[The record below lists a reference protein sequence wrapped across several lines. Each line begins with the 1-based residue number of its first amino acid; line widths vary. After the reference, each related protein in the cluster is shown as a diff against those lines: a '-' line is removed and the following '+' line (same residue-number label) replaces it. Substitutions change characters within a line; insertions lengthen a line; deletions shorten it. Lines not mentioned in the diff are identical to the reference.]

1 MVSFEFLAVII
12 SILGLSAS
20 IIYYANVLRN
30 ANKTQKLQLETRQAQ
45 HFIQICNQ
53 TLNNPAFMK
62 GYYVIMDSDWK
73 DFNEYIEFLGKP
85 GSENW
90 NDIFLVGGILE
101 SIGVMV
107 KEGLVDIGLIWS
119 LMGRIVIEY
128 YEKIGPMLVERSR
141 LWSMSRAEREQ
152 SSLEWKADYLYHELM
167 KYVENHPEI
176 TS

>member
-1 MVSFEFLAVII
+1 MSSFEFLAVTI
-12 SILGLSAS
+12 SIVGLSAS

-30 ANKTQKLQLETRQAQ
+30 TNKTQKMQLETRQAQ
-45 HFIQICNQ
+45 LFIQICNQ

-62 GYYVIMDSDWK
+62 GYYVIMDSEWK

-107 KEGLVDIGLIWS
+107 KENLVDISLVWS

-128 YEKIGPMLVERSR
+128 YEKIGPMLKERSR
-141 LWSMSRAEREQ
+141 LWSKSRSEHEKSR
-152 SSLEWKADYLYHELM
+152 LEWKADYLYHELM
-167 KYVENHPEI
+167 KYIDKPPEL
-176 TS
+176 TA